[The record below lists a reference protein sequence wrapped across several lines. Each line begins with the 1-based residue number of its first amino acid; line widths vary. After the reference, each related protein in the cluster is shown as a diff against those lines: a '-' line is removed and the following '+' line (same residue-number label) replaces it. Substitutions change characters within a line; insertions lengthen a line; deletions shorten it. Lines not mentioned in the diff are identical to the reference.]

1 MVRQSSNDEGT
12 ATGSN
17 RLGCIRGHEEP
28 PPAVADNFFTADP
41 SEYIDS
47 QTVLPA
53 SESREQLNHF
63 FDETTSTTP
72 AENAE
77 LLHKESARA
86 AETTGEPETFG
97 ETQVGKFLKKLFAR
111 TRH

>member
-1 MVRQSSNDEGT
+1 MVVQ
-12 ATGSN
+12 SN
-17 RLGCIRGHEEP
+17 RDDGSRSRPGCIRGHNEDSNNNETSG
-28 PPAVADNFFTADP
+28 DFFENES

-47 QTVLPA
+47 TTILPA

-77 LLHKESARA
+77 LLHQESSPAPVGK
-86 AETTGEPETFG
+86 GEPETFG
-97 ETQVGKFLKKLFAR
+97 ETQVGKFLKNLFAKK
-111 TRH
+111 

>member
-1 MVRQSSNDEGT
+1 MVRQSSNDEGS

-28 PPAVADNFFTADP
+28 APVVAENIFTVDP

-47 QTVLPA
+47 STVLPA

-63 FDETTSTTP
+63 FEETTSTTP

-77 LLHKESARA
+77 LLHPGSVPATVA
-86 AETTGEPETFG
+86 AGEPETFG
-97 ETQVGKFLKKLFAR
+97 ETQVGKFLKKLFAKN
-111 TRH
+111 

>member
-1 MVRQSSNDEGT
+1 MALSESSKN
-12 ATGSN
+12 TGIGASYN
-17 RLGCIRGHEEP
+17 SGDTKGHNESQNSENP
-28 PPAVADNFFTADP
+28 SDFFTDAP

-47 QTVLPA
+47 STILPA

-77 LLHKESARA
+77 ILQQESARGK
-86 AETTGEPETFG
+86 GEPETFG
-97 ETQVGKFLKKLFAR
+97 ETQVGKFLKNLFSKD
-111 TRH
+111 

>member
-1 MVRQSSNDEGT
+1 MSLAENSKNAGTGIDHIYGDTTEREKVRENSSD
-12 ATGSN
+12 
-17 RLGCIRGHEEP
+17 
-28 PPAVADNFFTADP
+28 FFTDAP

-47 QTVLPA
+47 SSILPA

-77 LLHKESARA
+77 ILQQESARGK
-86 AETTGEPETFG
+86 GEPETFG
-97 ETQVGKFLKKLFAR
+97 ETQVGKFLKNLF
-111 TRH
+111 TRD

>member
-1 MVRQSSNDEGT
+1 MSLPEKSKNERTETDNLTEGHNETGQDNGTSSD
-12 ATGSN
+12 
-17 RLGCIRGHEEP
+17 
-28 PPAVADNFFTADP
+28 FFTNEP

-47 QTVLPA
+47 TSILPA

-77 LLHKESARA
+77 ILQHESARSK
-86 AETTGEPETFG
+86 GEPETFG
-97 ETQVGKFLKKLFAR
+97 ETPVGKFLKNLFSKG
-111 TRH
+111 

>member
-1 MVRQSSNDEGT
+1 MALAENRKNGTGIDYTQGDTTERNKVHENSSD
-12 ATGSN
+12 
-17 RLGCIRGHEEP
+17 
-28 PPAVADNFFTADP
+28 FFTDAP

-47 QTVLPA
+47 SSILPA

-77 LLHKESARA
+77 ILQQESARGK
-86 AETTGEPETFG
+86 GEPETFG
-97 ETQVGKFLKKLFAR
+97 ETQVGKFLKNLFSKD
-111 TRH
+111 

>member
-1 MVRQSSNDEGT
+1 MTLAESSKNEGT
-12 ATGSN
+12 GINYANGDTTE
-17 RLGCIRGHEEP
+17 REKVHENSSDFF
-28 PPAVADNFFTADP
+28 ADAP

-47 QTVLPA
+47 SSILPA

-77 LLHKESARA
+77 ILQQESARDK
-86 AETTGEPETFG
+86 GEPETFG
-97 ETQVGKFLKKLFAR
+97 ETQVGKFLKNLF
-111 TRH
+111 TRD

>member
-1 MVRQSSNDEGT
+1 MSVPASSNDEES
-12 ATGSN
+12 APGSSRSN
-17 RLGCIRGHEEP
+17 CIRGHDEP
-28 PPAVADNFFTADP
+28 APVSADNFFTADP

-47 QTVLPA
+47 KTVLPA

-77 LLHKESARA
+77 LLHQESTLATGVA
-86 AETTGEPETFG
+86 GEPETFG
-97 ETQVGKFLKKLFAR
+97 ETQVGKFLKKLFAKK
-111 TRH
+111 